1 MIEPFHFLRPAW
13 LAALPGVALAWWWF
27 RATSGRASAW
37 ARVCRPEF
45 LPLLVGGDQ
54 GDTVRPATADYAALA
69 ALLAVIA
76 LAGPTW
82 EKLPAPVFRDDA
94 PLVIAF
100 DLSNSMLAEDVTPSR
115 FERARFKIADL
126 LNAREAGQTALL
138 AYAAQAFAVTPL
150 TTDVDTITALLPAL
164 DPEIV
169 PTEGS
174 RPDRAL
180 ERAIELIAQAG
191 GSGRGD
197 VLFVTDGVEE
207 GALAPLIEAA
217 EAAGV
222 AISALG
228 IGTESGAPIPDPSG
242 TGFLRN
248 AGGVIVAKLD
258 PAPLAQLAEATGG
271 RYVSATPGPADVTAL
286 SGLFNA
292 RIGGPARADDVSGYQ
307 RWRDMGPWVLLA
319 ALPFAALIFRRGAV
333 FALFLSVGT
342 ALPGG
347 GARALELPEWF
358 LNRDQRGLEAFED
371 RDYETA
377 SEKFASPRWQAATAF
392 RRGDYERAI
401 ELLEPLDDVESI
413 YNRGNALAE
422 LERYEEAIA
431 AYDEVLAR
439 DPDHEDAAYNKA
451 YLENLPK
458 RPPQGGGGQGDSED
472 EKSENE
478 DAAGSESQS
487 ESSSQPPSESSESQS
502 QGQAGENED
511 SAASDAPAGSEPTDK
526 AADEQQRR
534 AEQAPEREDEPSRD
548 EGEDADETAVAELPG
563 TLDERRQATEQ
574 WLRRIPDDPAGL
586 LRRKFRYQYR
596 QRAERLE
603 EETQPW

>member
-1 MIEPFHFLRPAW
+1 MAAFHFLRPGW
-13 LAALPGVALAWWWF
+13 LALLPVVALVWWWL

-37 ARVCRPEF
+37 ARICRPEF
-45 LPLLVGGDQ
+45 VPLLVGGER
-54 GDTVRPATADYAALA
+54 GGGGRPDTADYAALA
-69 ALLAVIA
+69 AILASVA

-82 EKLPAPVFRDDA
+82 EQLPAPVFRDDA

-126 LNAREAGQTALL
+126 LNAREAGQTALV
-138 AYAAQAFAVTPL
+138 AYAAEAFAVTPL
-150 TTDVDTITALLPAL
+150 TNDVDTITALLPAL

-169 PTEGS
+169 PTDGS

-180 ERAIELIAQAG
+180 ARAIELIAQAG

-197 VLFVTDGVEE
+197 VLFVTDGIDAAAVE
-207 GALAPLIEAA
+207 ALAGAA

-222 AISALG
+222 ALSALG
-228 IGTESGAPIPDPSG
+228 IGTESGAPIPDPAG
-242 TGFLRN
+242 TGFVRN
-248 AGGVIVAKLD
+248 ASGVVVAKLD
-258 PAPLAQLAEATGG
+258 PAPLESIAGATGG
-271 RYVSATPGPADVTAL
+271 RYMSATPGPKDVTAL
-286 SGLFNA
+286 SALFNA
-292 RIGGPARADDVSGYQ
+292 RIGGPARADDVTGYR

-319 ALPFAALIFRRGAV
+319 ALPFAALSFRRGAV
-333 FALFLSVGT
+333 FALLVCAGT
-342 ALPGG
+342 MSPDD
-347 GARALELPEWF
+347 GAQAVEPLDWF
-358 LNRDQRGLEAFED
+358 QNRDQRGLDAFED
-371 RDYETA
+371 RDYAEA
-377 SEKFASPRWQAATAF
+377 SETFASPRWQAATAF
-392 RRGDYERAI
+392 RQGDYERAL
-401 ELLEPLDDVESI
+401 ELLAPLDDVESI

-431 AYDEVLAR
+431 AYEEVLAR
-439 DPDHEDAAYNKA
+439 DPDHEDAAYNKS

-458 RPPQGGGGQGDSED
+458 RPPQGGGGEGDSED
-472 EKSENE
+472 DQSQSE
-478 DAAGSESQS
+478 DATGAESQS
-487 ESSSQPPSESSESQS
+487 QSSSQPPSDSSESQS
-502 QGQAGENED
+502 QGPSGENED
-511 SAASDAPAGSEPTDK
+511 SAASDEPSGSEPTDQQ
-526 AADEQQRR
+526 ADAERRRADE
-534 AEQAPEREDEPSRD
+534 AEEGEDEPSRA
-548 EGEDADETAVAELPG
+548 EGEKADETAVAELPG